1 MKQMKQM
8 KQGKGT
14 KTRRGLALPCTR
26 VKLSQKD
33 FLSRPPEKSRTFG
46 LDE

>member
-1 MKQMKQM
+1 MKQMKQV

-14 KTRRGLALPCTR
+14 KTRRGLALHTCQVVTEG
-26 VKLSQKD
+26 